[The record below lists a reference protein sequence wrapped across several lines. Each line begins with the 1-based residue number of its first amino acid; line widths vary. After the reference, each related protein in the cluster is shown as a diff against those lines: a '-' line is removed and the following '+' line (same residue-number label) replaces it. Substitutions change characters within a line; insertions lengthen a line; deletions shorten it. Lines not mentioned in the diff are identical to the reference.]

1 MQIAIALFP
10 EFTALD
16 VIGPYQ
22 VFTNLPGADV
32 VLCAAARGPVVDD
45 VGLLRIDA
53 AHTFADVPTPDVL
66 VAPGGLVTFRLAR
79 DGHPVVDWIRDAHAH
94 TTFTTS
100 VCTGSL
106 LLAAAGLLHGGR
118 ATSHWIA
125 YDALEPYGIEP
136 TEERVVES
144 GKVMTAAGVSAGI
157 DLALTLVERL
167 AGPELAQA
175 IQLGIEYD
183 PQPPF
188 DTGSPSKAPADL
200 TALVR
205 ATLAAKRDDSLAESG
220 ADASPGTDR

>member
-16 VIGPYQ
+16 VIGPYH
-22 VFTNLPGADV
+22 VFTSLPGADV
-32 VLCAAARGPVVDD
+32 VLCAAERGPLVDD
-45 VGLLRIDA
+45 VGLLRVDA
-53 AHTFADVPTPDVL
+53 VHTFADVPTPDVL

-79 DGHPVVDWIRDAHAH
+79 DGHPVVDWIRHAHTH

-106 LLAAAGLLHGGR
+106 LLAAAGLLRGER

-136 TEERVVES
+136 TEQRVVES

-157 DLALTLVERL
+157 DLALMLVERL
-167 AGPELAQA
+167 AGPDLAQA
-175 IQLGIEYD
+175 IQLGMEYD

-188 DTGSPSKAPADL
+188 DTGSPSKAPAHI

-205 ATLAAKRDDSLAESG
+205 DTLNAKRDGVRVIPAG
-220 ADASPGTDR
+220 NASTGMVR